1 MATTLGPVR
10 PAALP
15 RDKQGGPA
23 PGGIP
28 SRLVSLDAYRGFIML
43 LLISH
48 GFGFS
53 SLSAYPAF
61 AWLSR
66 QVDHVAWEG
75 IVFWDLIQ
83 PAFMFMVGVAMP
95 LAFARRLAEGDSPR
109 KVFGHVVWRALMLI
123 LLSNVLSNFN
133 SSKPPVFQLINV
145 LCQIAF
151 AYVLCAAV
159 MQLNIRIQ
167 VAAAAVILAAHWAL
181 FAIFP
186 GPEGA
191 FSREG
196 NIGQVLDKAIL
207 GYNYSGYYVTINFL
221 SSAVTMLFGAWTGQF
236 LMMAKP
242 HAEKAKAL
250 AVAAALCFA
259 AGYALQPFNPMV
271 KRIWTASFTFAS
283 AGWVLAMLLAFYWTI
298 EMKGYR
304 RWAFP
309 AIVLGMNSIFIYSF
323 SQVLSGWLRRGIG
336 VFTDGFSFLGPA
348 GAIPHNLL
356 ALAAMWYLCYWLYQ
370 RKLFLKI

>member
-1 MATTLGPVR
+1 MATTLEPARPTLTRPQHIGPR
-10 PAALP
+10 
-15 RDKQGGPA
+15 QS
-23 PGGIP
+23 GIP
-28 SRLVSLDAYRGFIML
+28 SRLVSLDAYRGLIML
-43 LLISH
+43 TLISH

-53 SLSAYPAF
+53 SLSVYPSF

-95 LAFARRLAEGDSPR
+95 LAFARRLAEGDSRR
-109 KVFGHVVWRALMLI
+109 KVFGHVLWRALMLI

-151 AYVLCAAV
+151 AYVLCFAV
-159 MQLNIRIQ
+159 MQLKMRMQ
-167 VAAAAVILAAHWAL
+167 VAAAAAVLAAHWAL
-181 FAIFP
+181 FTIFP

-196 NIGQVLDKAIL
+196 NIGQVIDKAVL

-221 SSAVTMLFGAWTGQF
+221 SSAITMLFGAWAGQF
-236 LMMAKP
+236 LMTAKP
-242 HAEKAKAL
+242 HAEKAKTIAM
-250 AVAAALCFA
+250 AAAACFA

-283 AGWVLAMLLAFYWTI
+283 AGWVLALLLAFYWTI
-298 EMKGYR
+298 EMRGYR

-309 AIVLGMNSIFIYSF
+309 MIVLGMNSIFIYSF

-336 VFTDGFSFLGPA
+336 VFTDSFKFLGPA